1 MIWIV
6 IAIVIATWIVA
17 SAMTAFAFSRI
28 AQNTNRTPT
37 DIPTTRVEWKPNNRK
52 DAA

>member
-17 SAMTAFAFSRI
+17 SAMTAFAFGRI
-28 AQNTNRTPT
+28 AQNTNRTP
-37 DIPTTRVEWKPNNRK
+37 IGMPTTRINRK

>member
-17 SAMTAFAFSRI
+17 SVMTAFAFSRI

-37 DIPTTRVEWKPNNRK
+37 DIPTS
-52 DAA
+52 DARRRR

>member
-37 DIPTTRVEWKPNNRK
+37 GMPTNRAARK